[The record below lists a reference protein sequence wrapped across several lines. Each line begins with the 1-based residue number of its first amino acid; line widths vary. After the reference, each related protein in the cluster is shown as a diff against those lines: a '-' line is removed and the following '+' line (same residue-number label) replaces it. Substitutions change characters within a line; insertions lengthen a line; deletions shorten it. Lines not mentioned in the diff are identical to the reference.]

1 MTSMLNGSPFIWIEA
16 RNSFKVGS
24 LPCFLSAGIKRA
36 ILFPRRR
43 STTSPPS
50 STLLRRELSFALA
63 CFAFIS
69 MINPQITIFNN
80 VYTFRDEMSTYIL
93 WADGLKRV
101 ILCKSKDICL
111 PFFRKRSY
119 PAPSQSLFE
128 LFQKQIFYQIES

>member
-63 CFAFIS
+63 SFAFIS
-69 MINPQITIFNN
+69 MINPQITIFNK
-80 VYTFRDEMSTYIL
+80 VYTSRDEMSTYIL
-93 WADGLKRV
+93 WVDGLKRV
-101 ILCKSKDICL
+101 ILCKSKDTWW
-111 PFFRKRSY
+111 PFFRQKSY
-119 PAPSQSLFE
+119 PVPSQSLFE
-128 LFQKQIFYQIES
+128 LLQKQISYRTES